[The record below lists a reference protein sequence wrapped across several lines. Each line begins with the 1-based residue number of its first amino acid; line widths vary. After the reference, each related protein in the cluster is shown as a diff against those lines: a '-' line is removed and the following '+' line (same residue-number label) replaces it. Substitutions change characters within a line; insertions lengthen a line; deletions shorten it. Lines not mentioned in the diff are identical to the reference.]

1 MRIFIF
7 ILFFFCCQNKLIGQ
21 LTNKSPVPGQKHI
34 ESIIEGYGGGFIGL
48 STEYSGSY
56 KCLKVVRLDD
66 LLNVSWSFVLFDSTN
81 RNPAF
86 IKQLSNTNLLIGGNT
101 GNGALLLESDTTGN
115 VINKWLMG
123 DSIIIKDALRVSNG
137 ATHFVFEKNKYS
149 IPAGNL
155 QSTGKGYINPTG
167 TNLSLYWGPNT
178 SHHEY
183 PVNLVESSSLEP
195 FFITRNESLNYW
207 DCWIHK
213 ATASG
218 NLTNNHR
225 YEIAYDAELIRRQNQ
240 SYILTGLTILSF
252 LGPAANFFIQLSNS
266 GSFNYSHGIQFLD
279 ASNNYS
285 GLIGLKCTESPDG
298 GLFCAGEMDNY
309 IHFFKI
315 NSNDSVSWAY
325 KLTNYTSN
333 FNIIKVL
340 NCSDRGFLFEGSN
353 GQSYSLFRCDSNG
366 ISTCDQDLVTFSQI
380 NTQFFHSSG
389 TNSQLTPLNFTSLS
403 SQFTSYQSNYSL
415 YNICLPTLLNEV
427 NDNDYELNLTIES
440 GQLTI
445 YCNVN
450 YQDDIIPFEVF
461 DLRGRLLF
469 KNYLYKITDN
479 NFTSSNFPEDISKGI
494 YLIKINAGN
503 QKKIKKFVIN

>member
-1 MRIFIF
+1 M
-7 ILFFFCCQNKLIGQ
+7 K
-21 LTNKSPVPGQKHI
+21 
-34 ESIIEGYGGGFIGL
+34 
-48 STEYSGSY
+48 
-56 KCLKVVRLDD
+56 
-66 LLNVSWSFVLFDSTN
+66 LNVLWSFVLFDSTN

-86 IKQLSNTNLLIGGNT
+86 IRQLSNTNLLIGGNT
-101 GNGALLLESDTTGN
+101 GNGALLLESDTSGT
-115 VINKWLMG
+115 VINQWLLG

-137 ATHFVFEKNKYS
+137 ATHFVFEKNNYS

-155 QSTGKGYINPTG
+155 QSTGTGYINPTG
-167 TNLSLYWGPNT
+167 TNMSLYWGPNT

-183 PVNLVESSSLEP
+183 PVNLVESNSLDP

-213 ATASG
+213 AAASG

-225 YEIAYDAELIRRQNQ
+225 YEIAYDAELIRKQNQ
-240 SYILTGLTILSF
+240 SYMLTGLTILSF
-252 LGPAANFFIQLSNS
+252 LGPPANFFIQLSNT

-285 GLIGLKCTESPDG
+285 ALIGMKCIESPDG

-309 IHFFKI
+309 IHFFKM
-315 NSNDSVSWAY
+315 NANDSVSWAY

-366 ISTCDQDLVTFSQI
+366 LSTCDQAAITFSQI
-380 NTQFFHSSG
+380 NTQFFHGSG
-389 TNSQLTPLNFTSLS
+389 TSSQLSPLTFTSPS
-403 SQFTSYQSNYSL
+403 SQFTTYQASYNLYS
-415 YNICLPTLLNEV
+415 ICLPTLLNDV
-427 NDNDYELNLTIES
+427 NDYDDELHLSIES
-440 GQLTI
+440 GQLTV

-450 YQDDIIPFEVF
+450 YFHDNIPFEVF
-461 DLRGRLLF
+461 DLQGRLLF
-469 KNYLYKITDN
+469 KSHLSKITN
-479 NFTSSNFPEDISKGI
+479 NNYTASNIPVNVSKGI
-494 YLIKINAGN
+494 YLFKINAGN
-503 QKKIKKFVIN
+503 LKKVKKFLIN